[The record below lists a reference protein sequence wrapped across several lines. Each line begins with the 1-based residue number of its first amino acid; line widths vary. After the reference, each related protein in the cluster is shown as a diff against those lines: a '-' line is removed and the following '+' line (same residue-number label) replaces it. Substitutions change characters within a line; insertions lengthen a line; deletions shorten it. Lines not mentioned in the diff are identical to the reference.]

1 MDYDVFRNAYTE
13 RFGSNAPMI
22 LSTQNIRNQDGQ
34 LISHTILKNCA
45 DSIETSP
52 FPELRTAMGL
62 PEKIT
67 VDEAVQDA
75 HNELVKEV
83 RKAFLSQL
91 SRREAMSLQKILSFG
106 LNTQVEID
114 YFLKFNDHT
123 LVYEWNEVHSDEPS
137 LIVNGDYSK
146 EVSHGLQE
154 IRVAAGLTQQ
164 ELADLSGVNI
174 RQIQKFEKGE
184 SQLQNATVET
194 ALKLADALGVDVHR
208 LIEKS

>member
-1 MDYDVFRNAYTE
+1 
-13 RFGSNAPMI
+13 
-22 LSTQNIRNQDGQ
+22 
-34 LISHTILKNCA
+34 
-45 DSIETSP
+45 
-52 FPELRTAMGL
+52 
-62 PEKIT
+62 
-67 VDEAVQDA
+67 
-75 HNELVKEV
+75 
-83 RKAFLSQL
+83 
-91 SRREAMSLQKILSFG
+91 MSLQKILSFG

-194 ALKLADALGVDVHR
+194 ALKLADALGVDVHH
-208 LIEKS
+208 LIEIN

>member
-1 MDYDVFRNAYTE
+1 MNYDVFYNAYTE
-13 RFGSNAPMI
+13 RYGSNAPMI

-34 LISHTILKNCA
+34 LISHAILKNCA
-45 DSIETSP
+45 DSIGTSP

-75 HNELVKEV
+75 HNELVKEI

-91 SRREAMSLQKILSFG
+91 NRREAMLLQKVLSFG

-123 LVYEWNEVHSDEPS
+123 LVYEWNEVHSDEPK
-137 LIVNGDYSK
+137 LIVHGDYSK
-146 EVSHGLQE
+146 KVSHGLQE

-164 ELADLSGVNI
+164 ELANLSGVNI

-194 ALKLADALGVDVHR
+194 VLKLADALGVDVHH
-208 LIEKS
+208 LVEVS

>member
-1 MDYDVFRNAYTE
+1 MYTKPW
-13 RFGSNAPMI
+13 FQTTLYTNSLFAVVLSNTW
-22 LSTQNIRNQDGQ
+22 L
-34 LISHTILKNCA
+34 
-45 DSIETSP
+45 E
-52 FPELRTAMGL
+52 
-62 PEKIT
+62 
-67 VDEAVQDA
+67 
-75 HNELVKEV
+75 
-83 RKAFLSQL
+83 
-91 SRREAMSLQKILSFG
+91 
-106 LNTQVEID
+106 
-114 YFLKFNDHT
+114 KFNDHT

-208 LIEKS
+208 LLEKS